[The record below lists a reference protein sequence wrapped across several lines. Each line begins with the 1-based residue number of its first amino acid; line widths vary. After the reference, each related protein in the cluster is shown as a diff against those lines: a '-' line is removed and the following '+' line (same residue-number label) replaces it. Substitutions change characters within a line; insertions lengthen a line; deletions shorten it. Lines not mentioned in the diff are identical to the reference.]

1 MTVLEKLKLK
11 KMDDPMIFSVTFADF
26 AADLMSST
34 NYLKLSEASSALRRV
49 QDELD
54 FLQEEGEGDELMEP
68 LADLLH
74 MTETQ
79 GFINGLLMGLAFSL
93 EFTAQEFWDKYVLGD
108 YTEELE
114 DEEDEDEEDDPAEEM
129 EEEQ

>member
-34 NYLKLSEASSALRRV
+34 NYLKMPEASNALRRV

-54 FLQEEGEGDELMEP
+54 FLQEDGEGDELLEP

-79 GFINGLLMGLAFSL
+79 GFINGLLMGLAFSP
-93 EFTAQEFWDKYVLGD
+93 EFTASEFWDKYVLG
-108 YTEELE
+108 EKFEALE
-114 DEEDEDEEDDPAEEM
+114 DEEDEEDEPDDG
-129 EEEQ
+129 QCS